1 MQSIKKIILVC
12 LAISLASGCASVAGG
27 SYPTIRKDESG
38 AVTPKSRDDVE
49 RLVTSMDESGG
60 AVRVEIAA
68 RHRDNVDQILGY
80 LIGDNLIDQNT
91 IFRSD
96 GSRYFSLEIEQAALE
111 RLIADPTVLE
121 INYLKPPKVRP
132 RPRLQD

>member
-1 MQSIKKIILVC
+1 MQSTNVTILVC
-12 LAISLASGCASVAGG
+12 LAILLTSGCASVAGG

-38 AVTPKSRDDVE
+38 AVTPRSRDDVE
-49 RLVTSMDESGG
+49 RLVTSIDESGG

-68 RHRDNVDQILGY
+68 RRRDDVDRILGY
-80 LIGDNLIDQNT
+80 LVGDKVIDQNT

-96 GSRYFSLEIEQAALE
+96 GSRFFSLEIGQAALD

-132 RPRLQD
+132 RPRLQN